1 MDVNERYK
9 AGWRFFKLRPEA
21 VRQLT
26 PLEFSLMIEA
36 EQDAALDRTEQLAI
50 QAYFNAVANTK
61 KIKSPED
68 IYKRPSKAE
77 LAGKTENPL
86 DAKLEQQKALEEFT
100 KKLDLSQI
108 I

>member
-1 MDVNERYK
+1 
-9 AGWRFFKLRPEA
+9 
-21 VRQLT
+21 
-26 PLEFSLMIEA
+26 MIEA
-36 EQDAALDRTEQLAI
+36 EQDAALDRTEQFAI